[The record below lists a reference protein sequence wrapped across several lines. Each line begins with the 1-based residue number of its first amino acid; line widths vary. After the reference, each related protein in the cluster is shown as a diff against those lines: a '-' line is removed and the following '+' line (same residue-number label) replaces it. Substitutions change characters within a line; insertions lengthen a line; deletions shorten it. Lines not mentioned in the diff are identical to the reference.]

1 MRSIRTKITAIFL
14 GISVICLVGALGL
27 AARLSYNDLEAS
39 NSNANKQTTSLY
51 STKIEGWFETEAS
64 VLDSL
69 KSIMESKKQPNTELV
84 HTYLAKIREQKENI
98 TDIYVAY
105 ENKDFIKGSENAL
118 PEGFDCT
125 ERDWYK
131 KVKETKK
138 RIYQSPYLD
147 TGTGEMVISI
157 AQPFEVNG
165 VFAGAIGIDL
175 NLQNLFD
182 SINSLVDIS
191 KGAYVFVLDEN
202 NNFILHPN
210 QDFLATE
217 NKMVNS
223 SDVLSGDYEKGLKEF
238 KAVNDYDGVDKY
250 LESSKVEAND
260 WTVVLVTPAE
270 IYMQQT
276 KQLLGTF
283 VYLVIGVAVVIA
295 VISIL
300 VGNNIARPIR
310 KMSKVIQKTKDF
322 ELQQLEEN
330 RSYER
335 YRRKKDE
342 IGIMANAV
350 GELRESLIG
359 IVKDIR
365 DTSNVIEA
373 KSTDVGETIDENLKS
388 LNAVVATIN
397 EIASAIDDEANEL
410 QSGSEKLNDVSG
422 QIEAVV
428 GDAKKISEV
437 SKNTVKESMNGINKV
452 DALSNKIMATE
463 ELQIRT
469 TENVE
474 SLAEKSKSIDGITK
488 IINDIADQTNL
499 LALNASIE
507 AARAGEAGRG
517 FSVVADEI
525 RALAEQTANATSDIV
540 QIISEIQ
547 NEIKTTK
554 VNMDS
559 IRSSTKECV
568 DSMDE
573 TKNAFVGINKEINEV
588 GERIENLD
596 YTLAQL
602 NDNKSIVVSNFSGI
616 SAATEEI
623 SASTTE
629 ISSRA
634 DEQSKGMNKIAESM
648 EELLQVIIKL
658 ENIVSKFKI

>member
-1 MRSIRTKITAIFL
+1 
-14 GISVICLVGALGL
+14 
-27 AARLSYNDLEAS
+27 
-39 NSNANKQTTSLY
+39 
-51 STKIEGWFETEAS
+51 
-64 VLDSL
+64 
-69 KSIMESKKQPNTELV
+69 
-84 HTYLAKIREQKENI
+84 
-98 TDIYVAY
+98 
-105 ENKDFIKGSENAL
+105 
-118 PEGFDCT
+118 
-125 ERDWYK
+125 
-131 KVKETKK
+131 
-138 RIYQSPYLD
+138 
-147 TGTGEMVISI
+147 
-157 AQPFEVNG
+157 
-165 VFAGAIGIDL
+165 
-175 NLQNLFD
+175 
-182 SINSLVDIS
+182 
-191 KGAYVFVLDEN
+191 
-202 NNFILHPN
+202 
-210 QDFLATE
+210 
-217 NKMVNS
+217 
-223 SDVLSGDYEKGLKEF
+223 
-238 KAVNDYDGVDKY
+238 
-250 LESSKVEAND
+250 
-260 WTVVLVTPAE
+260 
-270 IYMQQT
+270 
-276 KQLLGTF
+276 
-283 VYLVIGVAVVIA
+283 
-295 VISIL
+295 
-300 VGNNIARPIR
+300 
-310 KMSKVIQKTKDF
+310 
-322 ELQQLEEN
+322 
-330 RSYER
+330 
-335 YRRKKDE
+335 
-342 IGIMANAV
+342 
-350 GELRESLIG
+350 
-359 IVKDIR
+359 
-365 DTSNVIEA
+365 
-373 KSTDVGETIDENLKS
+373 
-388 LNAVVATIN
+388 
-397 EIASAIDDEANEL
+397 
-410 QSGSEKLNDVSG
+410 
-422 QIEAVV
+422 
-428 GDAKKISEV
+428 
-437 SKNTVKESMNGINKV
+437 
-452 DALSNKIMATE
+452 MATE